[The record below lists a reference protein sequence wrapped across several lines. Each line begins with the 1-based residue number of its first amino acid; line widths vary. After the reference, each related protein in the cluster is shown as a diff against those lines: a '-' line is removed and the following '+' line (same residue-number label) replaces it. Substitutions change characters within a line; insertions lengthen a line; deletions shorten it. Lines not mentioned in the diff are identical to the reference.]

1 MKVDTVNVNSSY
13 SVYIYICSDHIKK
26 KNMAKDVT
34 FRGGRF
40 GKMKWLQVISITYRK
55 GFEMQKVVLWDSS
68 ESTGKSPCN

>member
-1 MKVDTVNVNSSY
+1 M
-13 SVYIYICSDHIKK
+13 YIYIYVQTTLKK

-55 GFEMQKVVLWDSS
+55 GFEMQKVVFGDSS

>member
-1 MKVDTVNVNSSY
+1 M
-13 SVYIYICSDHIKK
+13 YIYIYIYVQTTLKK